1 MGYTGKTPHN
11 KNMKEILTV
20 TELTAN
26 IKILLETS
34 FGILWVAGEISNLRR
49 PGSGHVY
56 FTLKDRDSRIR
67 AVIFR
72 QAMDKISFDLED
84 GMEIVCRAQ
93 VNVYQVRGEYQLIID
108 AAEPRGYGALQMAFE
123 QLKKKLDEEGLF
135 DPSLKKRIPF
145 LPRKIGIVTSSTGAA
160 IRDILNI
167 TERRFPS
174 IDILIAPVRVQ
185 GIEAPPEIC
194 EAIGTLNTIPA
205 IDVII
210 VTRGG
215 GSLEDLFPFNDERVA
230 RAIHGSKIPIISAV
244 GHEIDFTIADFVA
257 DLRAP
262 TPSAAAEL
270 VVPNRRELLERMEN
284 LDFRLLN
291 NQRKIVRLLSEGVA
305 SLTTRLKDPRR
316 RIADFRLHLDDTA
329 LALKDGVR
337 RRLENRKNS
346 LLYTNKL
353 LLYMNPAAR
362 VGEYTFRIETLKETM
377 TARIGFFLGD
387 LKNMLQQDI
396 AILNSLSPL
405 SVLER
410 GYGIVRRLPDNTV
423 VREAESLTEG
433 CQVSVRVLSGSFTAQ
448 VTKISKE

>member
-1 MGYTGKTPHN
+1 
-11 KNMKEILTV
+11 MKDILTV

-34 FGILWVAGEISNLRR
+34 FDTLWVAGEISNLRR

-56 FTLKDRDSRIR
+56 FTLKDQDSQIR

-72 QAMDKISFDLED
+72 QAMQKIGFDLED
-84 GMEIVCRAQ
+84 GMEIVCRAKL
-93 VNVYQVRGEYQLIID
+93 NVYQVRGEYQLIID
-108 AAEPRGYGALQMAFE
+108 AAEPRGYGALQIAFE

-135 DPSLKKRIPF
+135 DPSLKKEIPF
-145 LPRKIGIVTSSTGAA
+145 LPCRIGVVTSSTGAA

-167 TERRFPS
+167 TKRRFPS

-185 GIEAPPEIC
+185 GVEAPPEIC
-194 EAIGTLNTIPA
+194 EAISALNSIPA

-230 RAIHGSKIPIISAV
+230 RAIHASRIPVISAV

-270 VVPNRRELLERMEN
+270 VAPNRRELVERIEN
-284 LDFRLLN
+284 LDFRLVN
-291 NQRKIVRLLSEGVA
+291 NQRKIGYMLSGKAEA
-305 SLTTRLKDPRR
+305 LRARLKDPRR
-316 RIADFRLHLDDTA
+316 QIADLRLSLDDSS
-329 LALKDGVR
+329 LSLKEGLMR
-337 RRLENRKNS
+337 GFENRRNS
-346 LLYTNKL
+346 LLHTNKL

-362 VGEYTFRIETLKETM
+362 IGEYKFRLETLKENMITK
-377 TARIGFFLGD
+377 ALFLVD
-387 LKNMLQQDI
+387 NLKNILKQDI
-396 AILNSLSPL
+396 SILNSLSPL
-405 SVLER
+405 SVLKR
-410 GYGIVRRLPDNTV
+410 GYGIVRRLPDNTI
-423 VREAESLTEG
+423 VREAKSLTEG
-433 CQVSVRVLSGSFTAQ
+433 CHVSVKVLSGGFQAK
-448 VTKISKE
+448 VTKISQE

>member
-1 MGYTGKTPHN
+1 MGYTEEIPHI
-11 KNMKEILTV
+11 KDMKDIFTV

-34 FGILWVAGEISNLRR
+34 FDILWVAGEISNLRR

-56 FTLKDRDSRIR
+56 FTLKDQDSQIR

-72 QAMDKISFDLED
+72 QAMQKIGFDLED

-93 VNVYQVRGEYQLIID
+93 LNVYQVRGEYQLIID

-135 DPSLKKRIPF
+135 DPSLKKKIPF
-145 LPRKIGIVTSSTGAA
+145 LPRRIGVVTSSTGAA

-185 GIEAPPEIC
+185 GVEAPPEIC
-194 EAIGTLNTIPA
+194 EAISDLNAIPA

-230 RAIHGSKIPIISAV
+230 LAIHASRIPIISAV

-270 VVPNRRELLERMEN
+270 VVPNRRELVERIEN
-284 LDFRLLN
+284 LDFRLVN
-291 NQRKIVRLLSEGVA
+291 NQRKIGYTLSEKA
-305 SLTTRLKDPRR
+305 EALRARLKDPRR
-316 RIADFRLHLDDTA
+316 QIADLRLHLDDSS
-329 LALKDGVR
+329 LSLKEGLLR
-337 RRLENRKNS
+337 GFENRKS
-346 LLYTNKL
+346 TLLHTNKL

-362 VGEYTFRIETLKETM
+362 IGEYKFRLETLKENMITK
-377 TARIGFFLGD
+377 ALFLVD
-387 LKNMLQQDI
+387 NLKNVLKQDI
-396 AILNSLSPL
+396 AILNGLSPL

-410 GYGIVRRLPDNTV
+410 GYCIVRRLPDNTI
-423 VREAESLTEG
+423 VREVKSLTEG
-433 CQVSVRVLSGSFTAQ
+433 CHVGVKVLSGSFKAK
-448 VTKISKE
+448 VTKISQE

>member
-1 MGYTGKTPHN
+1 MGGIEEIPHI
-11 KNMKEILTV
+11 KDMKDILTV

-34 FGILWVAGEISNLRR
+34 FDVLWVAGEISNLRR

-56 FTLKDRDSRIR
+56 FTLKDRDSQIR

-72 QAMDKISFDLED
+72 QAMQKTGFDLED

-93 VNVYQVRGEYQLIID
+93 LNVYQVRGEYQLIID

-123 QLKKKLDEEGLF
+123 QLKRKLDEEGLF
-135 DPSLKKRIPF
+135 DSSLKKKLPF
-145 LPRKIGIVTSSTGAA
+145 LPRRIGIVTSSTGAA

-185 GIEAPPEIC
+185 GVEAPPEIC
-194 EAIGTLNTIPA
+194 EAISALNAIVD

-230 RAIHGSKIPIISAV
+230 RAIHASKIPIISAV

-270 VVPNRRELLERMEN
+270 VVPNRRELVEKMEN
-284 LDFRLLN
+284 LDFRLVN
-291 NQRKIVRLLSEGVA
+291 NQRKIGYMLSEKA
-305 SLTTRLKDPRR
+305 EALSARLKDPRR
-316 RIADFRLHLDDTA
+316 QVADLRLSLDDTS
-329 LALKDGVR
+329 LSLKEGLMR
-337 RRLENRKNS
+337 GFENRRNS
-346 LLYTNKL
+346 LLHMNKL

-362 VGEYTFRIETLKETM
+362 LGEYKFRLETLKENMITK
-377 TARIGFFLGD
+377 ALSLVD
-387 LKNMLQQDI
+387 NLKNILKQDI
-396 AILNSLSPL
+396 SILNSMSPL

-423 VREAESLTEG
+423 VREAKSLTEG
-433 CQVSVRVLSGSFTAQ
+433 CHVSVKVLSGGFQAK
-448 VTKISKE
+448 VTKISQE